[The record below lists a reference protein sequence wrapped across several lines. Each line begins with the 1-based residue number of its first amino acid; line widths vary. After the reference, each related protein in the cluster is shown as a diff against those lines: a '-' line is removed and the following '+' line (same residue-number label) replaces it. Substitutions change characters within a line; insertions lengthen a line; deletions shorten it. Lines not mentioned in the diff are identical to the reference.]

1 MVRKGVFNREGIS
14 CTFLQS
20 NYLCPMIGSS
30 KKSPRPETT
39 SENVVNRIAKGTSFE
54 GVLRSENNVRIDGT
68 FEGELVTKGRV
79 VVGNS
84 GKVVGTVT
92 CAHCETEGQ
101 MEGTIVVHELF
112 VLKASSKVHG
122 DIQYGQLSVEN
133 GAEATGNLHLT
144 SKVKDIQTDAK
155 REASKDS
162 KAAVR
167 QTAAV

>member
-1 MVRKGVFNREGIS
+1 
-14 CTFLQS
+14 
-20 NYLCPMIGSS
+20 MIGSS

-79 VVGNS
+79 VVGSS

-162 KAAVR
+162 KASVR